1 MLTMNNLLYICI
13 LFLIA
18 FCSCKDDEFQKY
30 PSECVPYEAIT
41 SQDTTFEIYSP
52 GKMKYGYANAIKLNK
67 PWTASAQANFYKD
80 TFYISFDTYYISP
93 KTPDY
98 EYHTEYLEIKIANLN
113 ESCMILSRLTT
124 HNSCRM
130 IYAALADDANENF
143 YSLIESD
150 PNNYI
155 QFDTLNIE
163 TGRVAGKFM
172 ASFERD
178 QSWVKKPWN
187 PDFVRFFN
195 GEFHCRIKN

>member
-1 MLTMNNLLYICI
+1 MT
-13 LFLIA
+13 
-18 FCSCKDDEFQKY
+18 FCKCKNYEVQKN
-30 PSECVPYEAIT
+30 PSECIPYEAIT

-163 TGRVAGKFM
+163 TGRVAGKFI